1 MNIPQITATSWVGS
15 GFLTASDK
23 DLSDTGKKIQSFSR
37 LRQGWHF
44 GEGSAPSET
53 LIKKAIELD
62 GLAQSLGFTDTD
74 AFPGPNGEVRYCV
87 YKGANYCEFTF
98 EIDGSV
104 TMVIENDETE
114 IERVSSLEEARS
126 ILKQFSIW
134 NISDSFTGDIGTGG
148 KRISKAW
155 LFRTHLRAKQFPWL
169 TESAQNDMSARSALG
184 LMDSTQ
190 NTPRVLQYGFLTL
203 NYSPKEQSS
212 QASQAILETSAI
224 ATYAA

>member
-1 MNIPQITATSWVGS
+1 MNIPQITATCWVGS

-87 YKGANYCEFTF
+87 YDGPNYYEFTL

-104 TMVIENDETE
+104 TTVIESDATE
-114 IERVSSLEEARS
+114 LESVASFEEARD
-126 ILKQFSIW
+126 ILKRFSLW
-134 NISDSFTGDIGTGG
+134 NISDSFTGDIGT
-148 KRISKAW
+148 S
-155 LFRTHLRAKQFPWL
+155 
-169 TESAQNDMSARSALG
+169 
-184 LMDSTQ
+184 
-190 NTPRVLQYGFLTL
+190 
-203 NYSPKEQSS
+203 
-212 QASQAILETSAI
+212 
-224 ATYAA
+224 

>member
-1 MNIPQITATSWVGS
+1 MNIPQITATCWVGS

-87 YKGANYCEFTF
+87 YDGPNYYEFTL

-104 TMVIENDETE
+104 TTVIESDATE
-114 IERVSSLEEARS
+114 LESVASFEEARD
-126 ILKQFSIW
+126 ILKRFSLW
-134 NISDSFTGDIGTGG
+134 NISDSFTGDIGTSG
-148 KRISKAW
+148 KKISKVW
-155 LFRTHLRAKQFPWL
+155 LFRTPQKIKQSQWW
-169 TESAQNDMSARSALG
+169 TKTAQKDMAATSALVLISSTQDTRPLLRYG
-184 LMDSTQ
+184 LSTQ
-190 NTPRVLQYGFLTL
+190 N
-203 NYSPKEQSS
+203 YSPRELSS
-212 QASQAILETSAI
+212 QTSPAIRETSAI